1 MSKKSISSKNG
12 PSSNSLP
19 KRLLGYLRK
28 YSLIIS
34 GYVISMVTFFVVTVR
49 GPFVPSSISIYL
61 DSQIIDNIVFCTML
75 FSMFIISF
83 FIKEHGRL
91 RYLTHVEEQ
100 KLGLEGVKNQLKTR
114 IMSTATH
121 EIRTPLASI
130 QGYTEIIQ
138 MDQENLSE
146 SQKRYFEVILRNVR
160 RLSVLTEDLLDLQR
174 LEEGKISINIE
185 TVDVRLLIED
195 VRSEFVPLLG
205 AKKQIIEINTVD
217 VKLSVDRL
225 RIMQVLINLLSNASK
240 FSPVGSVI
248 ILEVYE
254 EDDHVVFS
262 VTDQGIGIRED
273 DFKKLFSPFPGIR
286 VDGNYGGTGLG
297 LSICKGIVD
306 LHGGDIWAES
316 DGPKTGCTFKFS
328 TPFTQTYDM
337 ISRPQVMFDY
347 DTVIHD

>member
-1 MSKKSISSKNG
+1 M
-12 PSSNSLP
+12 
-19 KRLLGYLRK
+19 
-28 YSLIIS
+28 
-34 GYVISMVTFFVVTVR
+34 
-49 GPFVPSSISIYL
+49 
-61 DSQIIDNIVFCTML
+61 
-75 FSMFIISF
+75 
-83 FIKEHGRL
+83 
-91 RYLTHVEEQ
+91 
-100 KLGLEGVKNQLKTR
+100 
-114 IMSTATH
+114 
-121 EIRTPLASI
+121 
-130 QGYTEIIQ
+130 
-138 MDQENLSE
+138 
-146 SQKRYFEVILRNVR
+146 
-160 RLSVLTEDLLDLQR
+160 TEDLLDLQR

-185 TVDVRLLIED
+185 TVDVRFLIED

-254 EDDHVVFS
+254 EDENVVFS

-306 LHGGDIWAES
+306 LHGGEIWAES